1 MEIVI
6 AMDEIA
12 AWVQGRVC
20 DGYKMKAPPPHDAS
34 PVDGKYEYELLTPTA
49 FPMFRPTRD
58 RLPPSVAAPVP
69 SVCVQF
75 VEGKD
80 EQFSASG
87 SMRVRLVF
95 ATWSPGLHGRD
106 VFRPKDGGG
115 GVYAQ
120 WGGEEARAFYRRDAE
135 GWREAWNLVDTAR
148 REIESVEHIGGGLR
162 VIHADGIAFGPVAEQ
177 ETIIDFYP
185 YWYAW
190 VEFGV
195 GFGLQRHRRELSDF
209 L

>member
-1 MEIVI
+1 
-6 AMDEIA
+6 
-12 AWVQGRVC
+12 
-20 DGYKMKAPPPHDAS
+20 MKAPPAHDAS
-34 PVDGKYEYELLTPTA
+34 PVDGKYEYELMTPAA

-58 RLPPSVAAPVP
+58 RLPPNIKAPVP

-75 VEGKD
+75 VDGKD
-80 EQFSASG
+80 EQLSASG
-87 SMRVRLVF
+87 TMRVRLVF
-95 ATWSPGLHGRD
+95 ATWSPGLHGQD
-106 VFRPKDGGG
+106 IFKPKDGEN

-120 WGGEEARAFYRRDAE
+120 WGDEEARAYYHRDAE

-148 REIESVEHIGGGLR
+148 RELENVEYIDKGLR
-162 VIHADGIAFGPVAEQ
+162 VFHTDGITFGPVAEQ

-195 GFGLQRHRRELSDF
+195 KYGLTRHRRDVKDF